1 MEEKHEYTPA
11 KKICLILPN
20 RLFSV
25 KNFAENIL
33 PRSLYV
39 FPFTLALTFL
49 AGACRPTPTDHA
61 PNYLVAA
68 IESYPLQLDPRYATD
83 ANGVRIGNL
92 IYNSLLRADPNSRL
106 RPELAESLR
115 LLDDRTY
122 AVDLRQDVKFQNG
135 QPLTAADVKFTYESI
150 LDPNNR
156 SPKRGNLKPLR
167 VIEQTGAYQLLFH
180 LSAPHSPFIEQLTL
194 GIVPA
199 ASPAN
204 PAVSTQA
211 PPGSGPFM
219 LEAAQPGEQITLRR
233 NPHYWEQKPPLGGVI
248 FRIIPDALVR
258 VLEFKKGNIDLMQ
271 NDIEPD
277 MVPWLEKNTGADVG
291 AYPGT
296 TFQYIGINL
305 THPILK
311 NVKVRRALAYAI
323 DRERLVRHILKGIGT
338 VAGGV
343 LSPLN
348 WAYEENLEHWPYD
361 PERAKQLLDE
371 AGFPDPDGDGPLPR
385 FRLSF
390 KTTNIDLRQRIAEA
404 IKEQL
409 QKVGIE
415 LDVRSYEWAAFYSDI
430 KKGSFHLYSLAWVG
444 ILDPDILFQIFH
456 SSSFP
461 PAGDNRGH
469 YSNPELDRL
478 LEQGRATNNQQER
491 KQIYARAQKLLA
503 RDLPYVPL
511 WWWKNVIVK
520 KPTVQ
525 NFTPYPD
532 GEMIS
537 LKQTRWAAKG
547 Q

>member
-1 MEEKHEYTPA
+1 MEKKHESTQV
-11 KKICLILPN
+11 KKICLILTN

-25 KNFAENIL
+25 KIFSENIL
-33 PRSLYV
+33 SRSQYFLSV
-39 FPFTLALTFL
+39 GLVLTFSL
-49 AGACRPTPTDHA
+49 AACRPTHSDH
-61 PNYLVAA
+61 PPDYLVAS

-92 IYNSLLRADPNSRL
+92 IYNSLLRADPQSRL

-115 LLDDRTY
+115 LINDRTY
-122 AVDLRQDVKFQNG
+122 AIDIREDVKFQNG

-150 LDPNNR
+150 LDPNNH
-156 SPKRGNLKPLR
+156 SPKRGNLKLLR
-167 VIEQTGAYQLLFH
+167 AIEQTGAYQLRFH
-180 LSAPHSPFIEQLTL
+180 LFAPHSPFIEQLTL

-199 ASPAN
+199 DSPASPAV
-204 PAVSTQA
+204 PTQA

-219 LEAAQPGEQITLRR
+219 LQAAEPGEQITLRR
-233 NPHYWEQKPPLGGVI
+233 NPRYWERKPPLAGIV
-248 FRIIPDALVR
+248 FRSIPDALVR
-258 VLEFKKGNIDLMQ
+258 MLEFKKGNIDLMQ

-277 MVPWLEKNTGADVG
+277 MLPWLEKNTGADVG

-296 TFQYIGINL
+296 TFQYIGINV

-311 NVKVRRALAYAI
+311 NAKVRQALAYAI
-323 DRERLVRHILKGIGT
+323 DREALVRQILKGTGT

-348 WAYEENLEHWPYD
+348 WAYEGNIEHWPYN

-371 AGFPDPDGDGPLPR
+371 AGFPDPDGEGALPR

-390 KTTNIDLRQRIAEA
+390 KTTNIDLRRRIAEV

-409 QKVGIE
+409 QRIGIE

-444 ILDPDILFQIFH
+444 ILDPDVLFQIFH

-478 LEQGRATNNQQER
+478 LERGRATISQQER
-491 KQIYARAQKLLA
+491 RLIYARAQKILA
-503 RDLPYVPL
+503 QDLPYVPL

-537 LKQTRWAAKG
+537 LQETRLAANT

>member
-1 MEEKHEYTPA
+1 MEEKHEYAQA

-20 RLFSV
+20 TLFSV

-39 FPFTLALTFL
+39 FSFTLALTFL
-49 AGACRPTPTDHA
+49 AGACRPTHTDHA

-92 IYNSLLRADPNSRL
+92 IYNSLLRSDPNSRL
-106 RPELAESLR
+106 RPELAESIR

-150 LDPNNR
+150 LDPKNR

-167 VIEQTGAYQLLFH
+167 AIEQTGAYQLRFH
-180 LSAPHSPFIEQLTL
+180 LSAPHAPFIEQLTL

-348 WAYEENLEHWPYD
+348 WAYEESLEPWPYD

-390 KTTNIDLRQRIAEA
+390 KTTNIDLRRRIAEA

-430 KKGSFHLYSLAWVG
+430 KKGNFHLYSLAWVG

-469 YSNPELDRL
+469 YSNPELDHL
-478 LEQGRATNNQQER
+478 LEQGRATNHQQER
-491 KQIYARAQKLLA
+491 KQIYARAQELLA

-525 NFTPYPD
+525 NFIPYPD

-537 LKQTRWAAKG
+537 LKQTRWAANG

>member
-1 MEEKHEYTPA
+1 
-11 KKICLILPN
+11 
-20 RLFSV
+20 
-25 KNFAENIL
+25 L
-33 PRSLYV
+33 PRSKYFLSIGLV
-39 FPFTLALTFL
+39 LTFSL
-49 AGACRPTPTDHA
+49 AACRPTRSDH
-61 PNYLVAA
+61 PPDYLVAA

-92 IYNSLLRADPNSRL
+92 IYNSLLRADPESRL
-106 RPELAESLR
+106 RPELAKSLQ

-122 AVDLRQDVKFQNG
+122 AIDLREDIKFHDG

-156 SPKRGNLKPLR
+156 SPKRGNLKLLR
-167 VIEQTGAYQLLFH
+167 AIEQTGPYQLRFH
-180 LSAPHSPFIEQLTL
+180 LFTPHSPFIEQLTL

-199 ASPAN
+199 DSPAN
-204 PAVSTQA
+204 PAVPTQA
-211 PPGSGPFM
+211 PPGSGPFV
-219 LEAAQPGEQITLRR
+219 LQAAEPGEQITLRR
-233 NPHYWEQKPPLGGVI
+233 NPHYWEREPPLAGIV

-258 VLEFKKGNIDLMQ
+258 ILEFKKGNIDLMQ

-277 MVPWLEKNTGADVG
+277 MLPWLEKNTGADIG

-323 DRERLVRHILKGIGT
+323 DRDALVRHILKGTGT

-343 LSPLN
+343 LSPFN
-348 WAYEENLEHWPYD
+348 WAYEDNVEHWPYN

-409 QKVGIE
+409 QRVGIE

-456 SSSFP
+456 SASFP

-478 LEQGRATNNQQER
+478 LEQGRATTSQQER
-491 KQIYARAQKLLA
+491 RLIYARAQKILA
-503 RDLPYVPL
+503 QDLPYVPL

-525 NFTPYPD
+525 NFIPYPD

-537 LKQTRWAAKG
+537 LKETRWAADTR
-547 Q
+547 

>member
-1 MEEKHEYTPA
+1 MP
-11 KKICLILPN
+11 
-20 RLFSV
+20 RLLYFFS
-25 KNFAENIL
+25 IGL
-33 PRSLYV
+33 V
-39 FPFTLALTFL
+39 FTVLLA
-49 AGACRPTPTDHA
+49 ACRPTHSDQPSG
-61 PNYLVAA
+61 YLVAA

-92 IYNSLLRADPNSRL
+92 IYNSLLRADSQSRL
-106 RPELAESLR
+106 RLELAESLR

-135 QPLTAADVKFTYESI
+135 QALTAADVKFTYESI

-167 VIEQTGAYQLLFH
+167 AIDQTGPYQLHFH

-199 ASPAN
+199 NSRSN
-204 PAVSTQA
+204 LAVPTQA

-219 LEAAQPGEQITLRR
+219 LEAADPGEQITLRR
-233 NPHYWEQKPPLGGVI
+233 NPQYWEQQPPLAGVI

-323 DRERLVRHILKGIGT
+323 DRERLVRQILKGIGT

-348 WAYEENLEHWPYD
+348 WAYEENVEHWPYD

-390 KTTNIDLRQRIAEA
+390 KTTNIDLRRRVAEA

-478 LEQGRATNNQQER
+478 LEQGRATNHQQER

-520 KPTVQ
+520 KPIVQ

-537 LKQTRWAAKG
+537 LKQTRLAANG

>member
-1 MEEKHEYTPA
+1 MPDLSKQA
-11 KKICLILPN
+11 I
-20 RLFSV
+20 FSQ
-25 KNFAENIL
+25 NFSENIL
-33 PRSLYV
+33 RRSLYFV
-39 FPFTLALTFL
+39 SFAVAFTFL
-49 AGACRPTPTDHA
+49 IAACRPTHRDRSSG
-61 PNYLVAA
+61 YLIAA

-92 IYNSLLRADPNSRL
+92 IYNSLLRADPQSRL
-106 RPELAESLR
+106 RPELAQSLR
-115 LLDDRTY
+115 LINDRTY
-122 AVDLRQDVKFQNG
+122 GIDLRRDVKFQNG

-150 LDPNNR
+150 LDPKNR

-167 VIEQTGAYQLLFH
+167 AIEQTAAYQLRFH
-180 LSAPHSPFIEQLTL
+180 LFAPHSPFIEQLTL

-204 PAVSTQA
+204 PAVPTQA

-219 LEAAQPGEQITLRR
+219 LEAAEPGEQITLKR
-233 NPHYWEQKPPLGGVI
+233 NPHYWEQAPALPGVT

-277 MVPWLEKNTGADVG
+277 MVPWLERNTGADVG
-291 AYPGT
+291 TYLGT

-323 DRERLVRHILKGIGT
+323 DRDRLVRHILKGMGT

-348 WAYEENLEHWPYD
+348 WAYEENLQHWPYD

-385 FRLSF
+385 FTLSF
-390 KTTNIDLRQRIAEA
+390 KTTNLDLRRRVAEA

-430 KKGSFHLYSLAWVG
+430 KKGNFHLYSLAWVG
-444 ILDPDILFQIFH
+444 VLDPDILFQIFH
-456 SSSFP
+456 SSNFP

-469 YSNPELDRL
+469 YSNPGLDRL
-478 LEQGRATNNQQER
+478 LEQGRAITNQQER
-491 KQIYARAQKLLA
+491 RQIYARAQKILA
-503 RDLPYVPL
+503 EDLPYVPL

-525 NFTPYPD
+525 NFIPYPD

-537 LKQTRWAAKG
+537 LKQTRWASDT